1 MNTYLKSILA
11 TPEKL
16 DDEIVDKLYGDL
28 LVDAK
33 NLKVKIAEYVNKEP
47 EVEKIDEYSRS
58 PVSQSERFSRSE
70 TRGRKLLRKTRR
82 NKQTL

>member
-16 DDEIVDKLYGDL
+16 DDDTVDKYYGDL

-33 NLKVKIAEYVNKEP
+33 NLKVKIAEYVKKDP
-47 EVEKIDEYSRS
+47 EVEKIDEYS
-58 PVSQSERFSRSE
+58 
-70 TRGRKLLRKTRR
+70 
-82 NKQTL
+82 KQRVL